1 MTTTPIEPGPLV
13 YAHRGDRTRARDNT
27 LEAYRLAIEAGAD
40 GVELDVRG
48 TKDGVLIL
56 HHDDRDETVGVL
68 GSVTFAEIR
77 QAAPHIPTLREA
89 LDTLPGDRYINV
101 EIKTEMSGAGLD
113 SALTSVEKTIAEISE
128 FDDPARILLSSFAPE
143 VMKLAGQ
150 VGPEFLRGQLI
161 RPPVS
166 LKSGIALAVSLGMDA
181 INLEFAYLRD
191 ETETSMKA
199 ISDAGLRAVVWGIDS
214 PDDVA
219 AMVAAGVAVII
230 TDDPGMARRVVDQ
243 S

>member
-1 MTTTPIEPGPLV
+1 M
-13 YAHRGDRTRARDNT
+13 
-27 LEAYRLAIEAGAD
+27 EAYRLAIEAGAD